1 MDQAAMIERTEAEQE
16 ALASAARES
25 MRRQIVEL
33 LRMRDLLGSPELEA
47 CPRCGDCLIIVS
59 QAATWV
65 RDPKTRERVCAPCGT
80 EQAILGLLFP
90 DEIGGEG

>member
-1 MDQAAMIERTEAEQE
+1 MDHAAMVERTEAEQE

-33 LRMRDLLGSPELEA
+33 LRTRDLLGSPELEP
-47 CPRCGDCLIIVS
+47 CPRCGDTLILVA

-65 RDPKTRERVCAPCGT
+65 RDTKTRDRICAPCGT